1 MYKYNMRHI
10 FGMSFA
16 KEKKTRENF
25 PEKIN
30 N

>member
-1 MYKYNMRHI
+1 MYKYHTRHI
-10 FGMSFA
+10 FGMSFV

>member
-10 FGMSFA
+10 FFFFFA